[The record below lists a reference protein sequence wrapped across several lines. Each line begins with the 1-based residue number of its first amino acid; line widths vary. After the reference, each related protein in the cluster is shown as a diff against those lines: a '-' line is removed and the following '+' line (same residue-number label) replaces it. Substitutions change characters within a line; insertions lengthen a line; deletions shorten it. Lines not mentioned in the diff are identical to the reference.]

1 MNKRTKARL
10 MKKIENAAATL
21 SCLVLVWGLLSWI
34 DVILHNMTDQDY
46 AWWNL
51 IVLFSKIVVMVV
63 WQSTPSQRCSNR
75 AAAVKKKGLT
85 TSSSCDII
93 KKKKVVNNNEEIY
106 KIIKRRNFTWR
117 KNSSWCNIVNWNLC
131 FGSICFN
138 LVYLKGRAK
147 Q

>member
-51 IVLFSKIVVMVV
+51 IVLFSKIAVMAVGQPTPAKGV
-63 WQSTPSQRCSNR
+63 SIERPQS
-75 AAAVKKKGLT
+75 
-85 TSSSCDII
+85 
-93 KKKKVVNNNEEIY
+93 
-106 KIIKRRNFTWR
+106 
-117 KNSSWCNIVNWNLC
+117 
-131 FGSICFN
+131 
-138 LVYLKGRAK
+138 YLKRVDIRYLLWYN
-147 Q
+147 